1 VIWLVRAGI
10 AGIGAGQSVR
20 EDVPLQ
26 RVVGVLLN
34 ARRWPNRW
42 GISFGKDRKGGV
54 GRGFA
59 IANDIPEADFQDWV
73 AAND

>member
-1 VIWLVRAGI
+1 VLRVTVAVECARARD
-10 AGIGAGQSVR
+10 Q
-20 EDVPLQ
+20 DVKHDGGTLL
-26 RVVGVLLN
+26 RRHVLN

-42 GISFGKDRKGGV
+42 GISFGKDRKGSV

-59 IANDIPEADFQDWV
+59 IGNDIPEADFQDWV